1 MAKRLHILYDSD
13 LLEAIASEF
22 DLREPNKKALRTLI
36 YTLNGD
42 YDPNVMQIINLA
54 TGVGKT
60 YLMAA
65 FIEYLRCQG
74 IGNVMVVT
82 PGKTVQTKTVQN
94 FTPGNSRYIDGA
106 RIPPDIVTPQD
117 YSAWVTRT
125 NSGEKLSFGREAPVL
140 AFIFNIQQLIAP
152 KKEEGDTHGK
162 TEDAAR
168 RKPRRFDETAGE
180 LFEYLKK
187 LDDLVVIA
195 DESHLYSTS
204 AAAFHAALDELD
216 PAASIGLTAS
226 VLPGDH
232 VIERYPLYQAIQDK
246 FVKAPVLA
254 FRKTGYGD
262 DAKSEEQQLRDALQL
277 RKIKQAWYDAYARQ
291 NGKDHLNAVLF
302 VVCADVSHATQI
314 TELLCGSEYFG
325 NSLAVLQ
332 VDSEHDDDITQDRLN
347 RLDEPDSK
355 VLAVVSVNKLKE
367 GWDVKNIA
375 VVVTLRAMASEV
387 LTQQTMGRGLRL
399 PFGKYTGILQIDQ
412 LDIISH
418 QSFEELLKAENIL
431 TQFGLEEAEP
441 DTNDSKIR
449 DAIQRASGGANEGAK
464 TKEGEQTGTEG
475 SSYITPP
482 TQSGG
487 TGEKTASYDPATSDH
502 DSGSNVSFREIDGE
516 DKTAEEN
523 LPEGIMIKRNPQFAD
538 VSYQF
543 PRTKVELKE
552 PPVDLSEITEKEI
565 DEAAKRVTSA
575 GDVLYRKEIVAAL
588 GKKLKV
594 VDTESAEVESI
605 RIDEQEASKV
615 LAKLVANMQSVPS
628 TKETLSYIS
637 NYLIPQF
644 MKRVTFDNWTVK
656 SLDSACAQLRQLIS
670 NYIRTLSRSIKEV
683 PVIVPKTMN
692 PPDHQMPFT
701 AQVHEPINDA
711 KLFVRNRVYSG
722 WFKSLFKEE
731 SFDSYSGEYLL
742 AKHLNLSPH
751 IVWWH
756 RLHSYDNA
764 FIYYNA
770 RDRYFPDF
778 VAMDDQGIHW
788 IIEGKSQ
795 KGKDD
800 DTVQAKRTAA
810 EMLVRKLAA
819 DPVFVGQ
826 YWGYLIAYEDDIE
839 RADSWDDLKA
849 LAQPVNNKP

>member
-1 MAKRLHILYDSD
+1 MAKRLHISFDSD
-13 LLEAIASEF
+13 LLDAIASEF
-22 DLREPNKKALRTLI
+22 DLRGPNKKALRTLI
-36 YTLNGD
+36 FTLNGD
-42 YDPNVMQIINLA
+42 YDPDVMQIINLA

-74 IGNVMVVT
+74 IRNVMIVT
-82 PGKTVQTKTVQN
+82 PGKTVQAKTVQN
-94 FTPGNSRYIDGA
+94 FTPGNPRYINGA
-106 RIPPDIVTPQD
+106 QIPPDIVTPQD

-162 TEDAAR
+162 TEDATR
-168 RKPRRFDETAGE
+168 RKPRRFDESAGE
-180 LFEYLKK
+180 LFDYLKK

-204 AAAFHAALDELD
+204 AAAFHAALKELD
-216 PAASIGLTAS
+216 PAATIGLTAS

-232 VIERYPLYQAIQDK
+232 VIEKYPLYQAIHDK

-254 FRKTGYGD
+254 FRKAGYKD
-262 DAKSEEQQLRDALQL
+262 DVKSEEQQLRDALQL
-277 RKIKQAWYDAYARQ
+277 RKIKQQWYDDYTRK

-302 VVCADVSHATQI
+302 VVCSDVSHATQI
-314 TELLCGSEYFG
+314 SELLSSPEYFG
-325 NSLAVLQ
+325 NPWAVLQ

-399 PFGKYTGILQIDQ
+399 PFGEYTGVLQIDQ
-412 LDIISH
+412 LDIIAH
-418 QSFEELLKAENIL
+418 QSFEELLKSENIL
-431 TQFGLEEAEP
+431 TQFGLEDAEP
-441 DTNDSKIR
+441 KADDSKIR
-449 DAIQRASGGANEGAK
+449 DAIQRVSGDNTGENHIEDGQTESEKSPDK
-464 TKEGEQTGTEG
+464 TQPDQAAGTGDEKTTDP
-475 SSYITPP
+475 SVP
-482 TQSGG
+482 GG
-487 TGEKTASYDPATSDH
+487 TGNY
-502 DSGSNVSFREIDGE
+502 VSFRELGDE
-516 DKTAEEN
+516 SAAKSP
-523 LPEGIMIKRNPQFAD
+523 PESIMIKRNPQFAE
-538 VSYQF
+538 VSYKF

-552 PPVDLSEITEKEI
+552 PPVDLAEITEREI
-565 DEAAKRVTSA
+565 EDAAKRVTSA

-594 VDTESAEVESI
+594 VDTESAEVDSI
-605 RIDEQEASKV
+605 RVDEQVAGKALV
-615 LAKLVANMQSVPS
+615 KLVADMHSVPS
-628 TKETLSYIS
+628 KKETLSYIS
-637 NYLIPQF
+637 NYLVPQF
-644 MKRVTFDNWTVK
+644 MKRVSFDKWTVK
-656 SLDSACAQLRQLIS
+656 ALDSACSQLRQLIN
-670 NYIRTLSRSIKEV
+670 NYIRELSHSTKEV
-683 PVIVPKTMN
+683 PVIVPTIMD
-692 PPDHQMPFT
+692 PPDHQMPFNES
-701 AQVHEPINDA
+701 VHEPIDDG
-711 KLFVRNRVYSG
+711 KDFVRNRVYSG
-722 WFKSLFKEE
+722 WFKSLFQEE

-742 AKHLNLSPH
+742 AKRLNISPH

-770 RDRYFPDF
+770 KDRYFPDF
-778 VAMDDQGIHW
+778 VALDDQGIHW

-800 DTVQAKRTAA
+800 ATVQAKRKAA
-810 EMLVRKLAA
+810 EILVRKLAA
-819 DPVFVGQ
+819 DPAFIGQ
-826 YWGYLIAYEDDIE
+826 YWGYLIAYEEEIAQ
-839 RADSWDDLKA
+839 ADSWDDLKA
-849 LAQPVNNKP
+849 LAQPVDNKP